1 MILRLIIDD
10 LYTYKS
16 INNMAHK
23 TKAHKSTA
31 TILQNFQDI
40 DLIKSPVEL
49 NYVVN
54 IRETER
60 RYKFEIAAPGFK
72 KDDFNIV
79 TEGCLLTITAD
90 AGNTK
95 NAGEEYYTRREFS
108 RPSLSR
114 DFTLPE
120 DALSD
125 HISSKYHNGIL
136 SINLKKNNKYLIGE
150 KHVKVD

>member
-1 MILRLIIDD
+1 MYSGISLMIFINKTTASILQSFQDD
-10 LYTYKS
+10 L
-16 INNMAHK
+16 M
-23 TKAHKSTA
+23 
-31 TILQNFQDI
+31 
-40 DLIKSPVEL
+40 KSPIKL

-60 RYKFEIAAPGFK
+60 KYKFEIAAPGFK
-72 KDDFNIV
+72 KGDFNIT

-90 AGNTK
+90 ACYTK
-95 NAGEEYYTRREFS
+95 NTGDDYYTRREFS

-120 DALSD
+120 DVLSD

-136 SINLKKNNKYLIGE
+136 TINLKKNNKYLIGE
-150 KHVKVD
+150 KHIKVD